1 MNERVIALLQF
12 YDQTLAARG
21 IPPLNLSDSLCPIG
35 DQRLAHV
42 RWMLGQMLVP
52 TEPRLAEKF
61 LKERTVNRWLGFC
74 QGVFYCSNIFTIKE
88 MRDQSR
94 DLYSGE

>member
-1 MNERVIALLQF
+1 MNERVIALLRF
-12 YDQTLAARG
+12 YDQTLADKG
-21 IPPLNLSDSLCPIG
+21 IPPLNLSDSFSPIG
-35 DQRLAHV
+35 DLRQI
-42 RWMLGQMLVP
+42 RWMIGQLLAP

-61 LKERTVNRWLGFC
+61 QKERTVNRWLGFC
-74 QGVFYCSNIFTIKE
+74 QGVFYCSNTFTIAE